1 MCFDAT
7 ASITSGVAI
16 GAIGAATL
24 PLVREPRERPFA
36 ALGFVFGVHQL
47 LEGMVWLRLDAGDP
61 ATIHDP
67 AVAAWLLIAWA
78 ILPLWVPLSVAR
90 FEPDRARRRAVQA
103 LAVLGGAVG
112 IWLFAAGWAGQTTV
126 TVDHHHL
133 VYGVGVNPWLVGVL
147 YVAATCG
154 SLLLSSHRFVK
165 LFGLALVGSM
175 ALTLAV
181 AAVAF
186 SSVWCFFAAVMSVG
200 LFFHYRLE
208 RAGGTPRV
216 DLISS

>member
-16 GAIGAATL
+16 GALGAATL

-36 ALGFVFGVHQL
+36 ALGLVFGVHQL
-47 LEGMVWLRLDAGDP
+47 LEGAVWLRLDDGRT

-67 AVAAWLLIAWA
+67 AVAAWLLIAWT
-78 ILPLWVPLSVAR
+78 ILPVWVPLAVAR
-90 FEPDRARRRAVQA
+90 FEPDPSRRRVMQG
-103 LAVLGGAVG
+103 LAVLGGVVG
-112 IWLFAAGWAGQTTV
+112 VWLFATGWAGPTTV
-126 TVDHHHL
+126 TIDQHHL
-133 VYGVGVNPWLVGVL
+133 VYGLGVSPWLMGVP

-154 SLLLSSHRFVK
+154 ALLLSSHRFVR
-165 LFGLALVGSM
+165 LFGVALFASLAVTLV
-175 ALTLAV
+175 V

-200 LFFHYRLE
+200 LFFHYRLK
-208 RAGGTPRV
+208 RAGGAQRI